1 MTNKSARLDH
11 LYPKV
16 QNKTEEEV
24 SAGINNR
31 YDSPGLEAGKY
42 NMHSKSTITNQSAFH
57 QHQSG

>member
-24 SAGINNR
+24 SAGINNG

-57 QHQSG
+57 